1 MYLATTS
8 LQFETQP
15 DQDASPRGDNQKP
28 QTSMRSRG
36 REKSHLIGRRGSHQD
51 RLKKMIIR
59 LLAQGMLGERR
70 GQNRLHCVG
79 DTRAL
84 NFEIALN
91 KWRLLALPKPE
102 EDKDE
107 MKAAHEW

>member
-1 MYLATTS
+1 MQA
-8 LQFETQP
+8 QP
-15 DQDASPRGDNQKP
+15 KRGNNRKPR
-28 QTSMRSRG
+28 TSMRSRG
-36 REKSHLIGRRGSHQD
+36 REKSRLIGRRGSHQD
-51 RLKKMIIR
+51 RLKKMVIQ

-70 GQNRLHCVG
+70 GQNMMASVG

-91 KWRLLALPKPE
+91 KWRLLAIPKPE

-107 MKAAHEW
+107 MKAW